1 MKIAAACAFM
11 LGIVSTTAAAKAPFT
26 VDAMMRLARIGDPQL
41 SPDGKSV
48 AFTVQSADVPNNT
61 TTTQIYAVPVAGG
74 APQKLTNEGNTNT
87 RPRWSP
93 DSKRIFFISDRSNG
107 SQVWSMNADGTGAM
121 AITDLPTGAGG
132 VTVSPDGKLIL
143 FTSDVYPSCQRVDAA
158 PGVDYDAACN
168 KAKLYEEEAAKMHA
182 RVYTQLLYRHWT
194 EYQGTR
200 RKHLL
205 IQRSDLTGK
214 PRDLTPG
221 DRNTPP
227 FSLGGPEAYVFS
239 PDSTQITYV
248 AKMGPDPASSTNTDL
263 FTVPAAGSRAKR
275 ITTNPG
281 ADEGPVYSPDG
292 KYLAY
297 RMQMKSG
304 YESDRWRLA
313 VLDLQAGTMT
323 TPADSLDRWVDEYTW
338 SPDSKRIFFTVD
350 DHGAKPLMMIPV
362 EGGPIRTIAQGP
374 SSVAS
379 VQFSSD
385 DKLMIYAEQS
395 GSKPVEI
402 SKAMSTGG
410 SGIPLTRLN
419 DAVLNEYQLTP
430 LEKISVAAA
439 DGTRVESFIV
449 KPPGFDPAN
458 KYPVLLMIHGGPEGS
473 WGESWSYRWNAQV
486 FAGAGYIVVMPN
498 PHGSTGYGQSF
509 TDAVNGDW
517 GGKAYDDIMAT
528 ADYVSTLPY
537 ADRERIV
544 AAGASYGGYMINWIL
559 GHTDRFK
566 ALVSHAGV
574 FDLRSEAL
582 TTEEL
587 WFPKWEFQGMPWQ
600 SPALYE
606 KWSPS
611 TYIKS
616 FKTPTLVTHGEL
628 DYRVPIGQGQQ
639 LFTALQEMKVPSK
652 LIQFPDEGHWI
663 QKPQNSEFWYH
674 SVIEWLNLYTAPLGA
689 VTQPAAGKPPASVAH

>member
-61 TTTQIYAVPVAGG
+61 TTTQIYVVPVAGG

-143 FTSDVYPSCQRVDAA
+143 FTSDVYPSCQPVDAA

-168 KAKLYEEEAAKMHA
+168 KAKLDEEEAAKMHA

-239 PDSTQITYV
+239 PDSSQITYV

-263 FTVPAAGSRAKR
+263 FTVPAAGGRAKR

-410 SGIPLTRLN
+410 SGIPLTHLN
-419 DAVLNEYQLTP
+419 DTVLNDYQLTP

-544 AAGASYGGYMINWIL
+544 ATGASYGGYMINWIL

-611 TYIKS
+611 TYIKN

>member
-1 MKIAAACAFM
+1 M

-61 TTTQIYAVPVAGG
+61 TTTQIYVVPVAGG

-143 FTSDVYPSCQRVDAA
+143 FTSDVYPSCQPVDAA

-168 KAKLYEEEAAKMHA
+168 KAKLDEEEAAKMHA

-263 FTVPAAGSRAKR
+263 FTVPAAGGRAKR

-323 TPADSLDRWVDEYTW
+323 TPTDSLDRWVDEYTW

-410 SGIPLTRLN
+410 SGVPLTRLN

-449 KPPGFDPAN
+449 KPPSFDPAN

-611 TYIKS
+611 TYIKN